1 MSTSESPQTP
11 PIPSAGESARGSIDA
26 QRPGA
31 SLMRRIAGWR
41 YTALSIAGLLALWQL
56 SSAYIPEY
64 ILPSIAQVFD
74 KGRALVV
81 DPRTYSTIVATLQRI
96 VGGFV
101 LSALVG
107 VVLGIAMGM
116 SARLNAYLS
125 PALKFVMGVPA
136 LTWVLLAIIWFK
148 SAELRVWFM
157 MFVLVFPI
165 VATNTYDGVRAIPHE
180 LYQSVRSLR
189 PSRLRLLAMLI
200 VPGATPF
207 IFTGLRVSL
216 SFGGR
221 IAVFAEALSASSGIG
236 AAMFAMNQV
245 FDSAGIIAWTFILIA
260 LLSALDALLGIA
272 ERRWFRWRRELE
284 V

>member
-101 LSALVG
+101 LS
-107 VVLGIAMGM
+107 
-116 SARLNAYLS
+116 
-125 PALKFVMGVPA
+125 ALKFVMGVPA

>member
-1 MSTSESPQTP
+1 MPAADEPGSGGRSA
-11 PIPSAGESARGSIDA
+11 PSGTAA
-26 QRPGA
+26 
-31 SLMRRIAGWR
+31 LMRWLAEWR
-41 YTALSIAGLLALWQL
+41 YTALSALGLLVLWQI

-64 ILPSIAQVFD
+64 ILPSIAQVLD
-74 KGRALVV
+74 KGHALVL
-81 DPRTYSTIVATLQRI
+81 DRKTYSTIAATLQRI
-96 VGGFV
+96 VGGFI
-101 LSALVG
+101 LSAVVG
-107 VVLGIAMGM
+107 VMLGIAMGM
-116 SARLNAYLS
+116 SSRLNAYLS

-148 SAELRVWFM
+148 SAEARVWFM

-165 VATNTYDGVRAIPHE
+165 VATNTYDGVRAISHE

-189 PSRLRLLAMLI
+189 PTRARLLVMLI
-200 VPGATPF
+200 LPGATPF

-236 AAMFAMNQV
+236 AAMFSMNQV

-260 LLSALDALLGIA
+260 LLSLLDGMLGIA
-272 ERRWFRWRRELE
+272 ERRWFRWRKELE

>member
-1 MSTSESPQTP
+1 MTP
-11 PIPSAGESARGSIDA
+11 PETPDTPPALRAADPSARDGA
-26 QRPGA
+26 QRSVA
-31 SLMRRIAGWR
+31 ALSRWLADWR
-41 YTALSIAGLLALWQL
+41 YAALSVVVLLVLWQI

-64 ILPSIAQVFD
+64 ILPSIAQVLD
-74 KGRALVV
+74 KGRTLAA
-81 DPRTYSTIVATLQRI
+81 DPKTYATILATLQRI

-101 LSALVG
+101 LSAVFG

-116 SARLNAYLS
+116 SARLNAALS
-125 PALKFVMGVPA
+125 PTLKFVMGVPA

-148 SAELRVWFM
+148 SAEARVWFM

-189 PSRLRLLAMLI
+189 PSRWRLLVMLI

-221 IAVFAEALSASSGIG
+221 IAVFAEALSASTGIG

-260 LLSALDALLGIA
+260 LLSLLDGLLGIA